1 MFCIHLKKKK
11 LKIKLFYMI
20 FNELLVSQTGTPDL
34 WGSVHFYRNN
44 KFENRCNRQLQIF
57 YNRYQY
63 TFINVIQLASFYTL
77 TII

>member
-34 WGSVHFYRNN
+34 WDPFIFIGTTNLRTAVIDNYRYSTIDTNT
-44 KFENRCNRQLQIF
+44 RL
-57 YNRYQY
+57 
-63 TFINVIQLASFYTL
+63 L
-77 TII
+77 T